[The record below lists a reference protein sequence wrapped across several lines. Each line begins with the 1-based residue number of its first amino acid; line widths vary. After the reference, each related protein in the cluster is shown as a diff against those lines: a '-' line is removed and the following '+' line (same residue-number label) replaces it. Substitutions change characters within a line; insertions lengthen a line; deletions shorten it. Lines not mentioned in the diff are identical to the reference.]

1 MKTKPLVLFLLAL
14 PLLIAAGFYFARSGA
29 DFPLGPRHRATP
41 TAREQTANAPALQR
55 PGATVQVS
63 PEATSPSM
71 PSPSARLLK
80 MIEAALATL
89 QGGPNAAAL
98 EELRRALLG
107 AEPGQSIAAIL
118 DFLTAGG
125 DAATGE
131 EFTIGEGGKLTGAPT
146 MRVLLLDLLGQLSKT
161 ARNDSAAKFSRSLLA
176 AKTSAD
182 EWAMALRNVAWS
194 EPAAKPYLAGK
205 MREML
210 THEPWRARPTAGML
224 EAFDVVVFTKD
235 PTLVPDLAE
244 VQQNGPRELQ
254 YAAAIALD
262 RLAEQGPLEVM
273 TYLNTHPTEL
283 ADRPLLRADYYAKA
297 DLSQIAQRA
306 ALEVYLG
313 RPDVT
318 AAEKDKLL
326 KGLATPATFV
336 SENLLTEPPVAD
348 DGAARQDALAKAT
361 ADWLAANRFPD
372 LRLPLEQL
380 QRRLGP

>member
-1 MKTKPLVLFLLAL
+1 MKTKLILFFSAFSLVV
-14 PLLIAAGFYFARSGA
+14 AAGFYFARSGPV
-29 DFPLGPRHRATP
+29 FPLSPRHRA
-41 TAREQTANAPALQR
+41 APATHGQAANTAAPQR
-55 PGATVQVS
+55 PGASVQVS
-63 PEATSPSM
+63 LEATLPAM
-71 PSPSARLLK
+71 PSPSARLLR
-80 MIEAALATL
+80 MIEAALTAL
-89 QGGPNAAAL
+89 QNGPNASAL

-107 AEPGQSIAAIL
+107 AEPGASIAAIL
-118 DFLTAGG
+118 DFLNAGG

-131 EFTIGEGGKLTGAPT
+131 EFTIGEGGKLSGAPT
-146 MRVLLLDLLGQLSKT
+146 MRVLLLDLLGQLSR
-161 ARNDSAAKFSRSLLA
+161 AERNDSAAKFSRSLLGS
-176 AKTSAD
+176 KTSAD
-182 EWAMALRNVAWS
+182 EWAMALRNIAWS

-244 VQQNGPRELQ
+244 VQRNGPRELQ

-336 SENLLTEPPVAD
+336 SENLLTEPPPAD

-361 ADWLAANRFPD
+361 TDWLAANRFPD
-372 LRLPLEQL
+372 LRLPLEKL